1 MKLGYVMY
9 NVYNKGIYKLV
20 FDKLLGKL
28 FVFKL
33 IWIRLYFLFGYYFFF
48 VKYFLYLKCKEFLYN
63 FY

>member
-20 FDKLLGKL
+20 FDKLLSKL

-48 VKYFLYLKCKEFLYN
+48 VLYLKCKEFLYN